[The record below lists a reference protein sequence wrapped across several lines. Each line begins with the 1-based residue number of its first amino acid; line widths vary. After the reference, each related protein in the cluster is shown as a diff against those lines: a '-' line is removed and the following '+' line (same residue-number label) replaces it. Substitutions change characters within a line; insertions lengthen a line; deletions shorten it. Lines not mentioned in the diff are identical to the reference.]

1 MAKQKLSKNL
11 NDNLKR
17 LSEITDWFDKQE
29 EVDVEAGLEKVKEA
43 VQLIKAS
50 KERLKKIENEFEEI
64 KKEVDIEDDEKEGDK
79 TEENG
84 KPEDEIESKDIPY
97 LSHFSLKTG
106 K

>member
-84 KPEDEIESKDIPY
+84 KPEDEIESKDIP
-97 LSHFSLKTG
+97 F
-106 K
+106 